1 MNVLRQLVLGLL
13 ALGGAIVIWAIY
25 VPSAA
30 PLLERAGVYAV
41 LGIDPPA
48 EDAGVSTRRGGGG
61 ATRVVA
67 EETVT
72 GRINSQVEAI
82 GDARAIRSVTVRPEE
97 TGTIRTLAV
106 ASGSYV
112 TEGALIAQLD
122 DEAERIALERAQ
134 LMVDEATSDLARL
147 RQLEASGAV
156 TAVQL
161 RETELERRA
170 AALALRQAE
179 LDVERRRVTAPIDG
193 WVGLISVEQGDRIT
207 AQDAIA
213 VITDRAQIQIE
224 FRVPER
230 HVAQLKIGTP
240 IDVAPL
246 ADRGRVLRGEIVA
259 LDNQID
265 RASRTLR
272 VQGRIDNSE
281 DRLRDGQAFAVTL
294 TFEGDT
300 LPGVNPLSVQWSS
313 EGSFVWAVRD
323 ETAVRVPVTIRQR
336 SRDLVLVEGD
346 LAAGDLVVTEGVQAL
361 RDGATVDVVQDA
373 GDETDTTAAADQGRA
388 I

>member
-1 MNVLRQLVLGLL
+1 MMTSVRQLVLCLL
-13 ALGGAIVIWAIY
+13 AVGIAVVGWALY
-25 VPSAA
+25 VPTAA
-30 PLLERAGVYAV
+30 PLLDRAGVYAV
-41 LGIDPPA
+41 LGITPPA
-48 EDAGVSTRRGGGG
+48 EDAGDPARRGGG
-61 ATRVVA
+61 AARVVVA
-67 EETVT
+67 EAVT
-72 GRINSQVEAI
+72 GRVNARIEAI
-82 GDARAIRSVTVRPEE
+82 GDARAIRSVTLRPDA

-112 TEGALIAQLD
+112 TAGALVAQLD
-122 DEAERIALERAQ
+122 DDAERIALERAQ

-161 RETELERRA
+161 RETDLELRA

-179 LDVERRRVTAPIDG
+179 LDVDRRRVTAPIDG
-193 WVGLISVEQGDRIT
+193 WVGLIGVDAGDRIT
-207 AQDAIA
+207 PQDAIA

-230 HVAQLKIGTP
+230 HVAQLDIGTP

-246 ADRGRVLRGEIVA
+246 ANRDRVMRGAIVA
-259 LDNQID
+259 LDNRID

-272 VQGRIDNSE
+272 VQGRIDNAE

-294 TFEGDT
+294 NFAGDN
-300 LPGVNPLSVQWSS
+300 LPGVDPLSVQWSR
-313 EGSFVWAVRD
+313 EGSFVWVVRD
-323 ETAVRVPVTIRQR
+323 DTATRVPVTIRQR
-336 SRDLVLVEGD
+336 GRDLVLVEGA
-346 LAAGDLVVTEGVQAL
+346 LTAGDLVVIEGVQTL
-361 RDGATVDVVQDA
+361 RDGAAVEVIRHDPE
-373 GDETDTTAAADQGRA
+373 GTDTTAAADRGRA

>member
-1 MNVLRQLVLGLL
+1 MNVLRQLVLGVV
-13 ALGGAIVIWAIY
+13 AFGVAVVIWAVY
-25 VPSAA
+25 VPAAA
-30 PLLERAGVYAV
+30 PVLERAGVYAL
-41 LGIDPPA
+41 LGLAPPA
-48 EDAGVSTRRGGGG
+48 EDAGGTGRRGGGT
-61 ATRVVA
+61 TRVVV
-67 EETVT
+67 EEAVT
-72 GRINSQVEAI
+72 GLVNSRVEAI
-82 GDARAIRSVTVRPEE
+82 GDARAIRSVTVRPQA

-112 TEGALIAQLD
+112 TAGALIAQLD
-122 DEAERIALERAQ
+122 DDSEQIALERAQ

-170 AALALRQAE
+170 AALALREAE
-179 LDVERRRVTAPIDG
+179 VDMDRRRVTAPIDG

-213 VITDRAQIQIE
+213 VITDRAQIQID

-230 HVAQLKIGTP
+230 HVAQLDIGTP

-246 ADRGRVLRGEIVA
+246 ADRDRVIRGEIVA

-265 RASRTLR
+265 RSSRTLR

-294 TFEGDT
+294 TFTGDE

-313 EGSFVWAVRD
+313 EGSFVWVVRD
-323 ETAVRVPVTIRQR
+323 DTAVRVPVTIRQR
-336 SRDLVLVEGD
+336 SRDLVLVEGE
-346 LAAGDLVVTEGVQAL
+346 LAPGDLVVTEGVQTL
-361 RDGATVDVVQDA
+361 REGATVDVITEDA
-373 GDETDTTAAADQGRA
+373 EQTDTTAAADRGRA

>member
-1 MNVLRQLVLGLL
+1 MGFFRQAILGLVVVGCTVL
-13 ALGGAIVIWAIY
+13 LWALY
-25 VPSAA
+25 VPAAA
-30 PLLERAGVYAV
+30 PVLERVGVYAA
-41 LGIDPPA
+41 LGITPPA
-48 EDAGVSTRRGGGG
+48 EAASDGARRGGG
-61 ATRVVA
+61 ATRVAV

-72 GRINSQVEAI
+72 GRINTQVEAI

-97 TGTIRTLAV
+97 PGTIRTLAV
-106 ASGSYV
+106 ASGAYV

-134 LMVDEATSDLARL
+134 LMLDEATADLARL
-147 RQLEASGAV
+147 RQLESSGAV

-179 LDVERRRVTAPIDG
+179 LDVNRRRVTAPIDG
-193 WVGLISVEQGDRIT
+193 WVGLIGVEQGDRIT
-207 AQDAIA
+207 SQDAIA

-224 FRVPER
+224 FRIPER
-230 HVAQLKIGTP
+230 HVAQLDIGTP

-246 ADRGRVLRGEIVA
+246 ADRDRVIRGEIVA

-294 TFEGDT
+294 SFTGDE
-300 LPGVNPLSVQWSS
+300 LPGVNPLAVQWSS
-313 EGSFVWAVRD
+313 EGSFVWVVRD
-323 ETAVRVPVTIRQR
+323 DTATRMPVTIRQR
-336 SRDLVLVEGD
+336 SRDMVLVEGD
-346 LAAGDLVVTEGVQAL
+346 LAPGDIVVTEGVQSL
-361 RDGATVDVVQDA
+361 RDGATVEIVTDA
-373 GDETDTTAAADQGRA
+373 AGQADTTAAAERGRA

>member
-1 MNVLRQLVLGLL
+1 MGFIRQLVFGFV
-13 ALGGAIVIWAIY
+13 AVVAAVVIWAFY
-25 VPSAA
+25 VPAAA
-30 PLLERAGVYAV
+30 PLLERAGVYTV
-41 LGIDPPA
+41 LGIDPPGDGA
-48 EDAGVSTRRGGGG
+48 AMGTRRGGGP
-61 ATRVVA
+61 TRVVA
-67 EETVT
+67 AETVT

-82 GDARAIRSVTVRPEE
+82 GDARAIRSVTVRPQE

-112 TEGALIAQLD
+112 RAGALIAQLD
-122 DEAERIALERAQ
+122 DAAERIALERAQ

-161 RETELERRA
+161 RETELEGRA

-193 WVGLISVEQGDRIT
+193 WVGLIGVDQGDRIT

-213 VITDRAQIQIE
+213 VITDRAQVQIE

-230 HVAQLKIGTP
+230 HVAQLDIGTP
-240 IDVAPL
+240 IAVAPL
-246 ADRGRVLRGEIVA
+246 ADRDRVMRGEIVA

-294 TFEGDT
+294 TFTGEE
-300 LPGVNPLSVQWSS
+300 LPGVNPLSVQWSN
-313 EGSFVWAVRD
+313 EGSFVWVVRD
-323 ETAVRVPVTIRQR
+323 DTAHRVPVTIRQR
-336 SRDLVLVEGD
+336 NRDLVLVDGD
-346 LAAGDLVVTEGVQAL
+346 LAAGDLVVIEGVQSL
-361 RDGATVDVVQDA
+361 REGASVEMIPDDA
-373 GDETDTTAAADQGRA
+373 DQTDTTAAAGRGRA